1 MANCEHDPVMCL
13 GAAHREVNEFRANN
27 FAVVSVMG
35 NDVWVVTR
43 FGFFAVNRPQ
53 NRSIAV
59 DRASLTG
66 QGTRPH
72 LGFDKQPKVLREGNR
87 VLSERFTKQPKGVC
101 FTEPVAGMA
110 VCVCVQPVDTRVD
123 GHPVWVL
130 CGACVV
136 TLNYVV
142 PHVTGCEF

>member
-35 NDVWVVTR
+35 DHVWVVTC
-43 FGFFAVNRPQ
+43 FGFFAVNRPE
-53 NRSIAV
+53 NGSVAV
-59 DRASLTG
+59 DRAPLTG

-72 LGFDKQPKVLREGNR
+72 LGLDKQPKVLREGYG
-87 VLSERFTKQPKGVC
+87 VLSERFAEQFEGVG
-101 FTEPVAGMA
+101 FTETVAGMA

-123 GHPVWVL
+123 DHPVWVL
-130 CGACVV
+130 GGVCVV
-136 TLNYVV
+136 TLNNVA
-142 PHVTGCEF
+142 PQVTRCEF

>member
-35 NDVWVVTR
+35 DDVWVVTR

-53 NRSIAV
+53 NGSVAV

-72 LGFDKQPKVLREGNR
+72 LGFDEQPKVLREGN
-87 VLSERFTKQPKGVC
+87 
-101 FTEPVAGMA
+101 
-110 VCVCVQPVDTRVD
+110 
-123 GHPVWVL
+123 
-130 CGACVV
+130 
-136 TLNYVV
+136 
-142 PHVTGCEF
+142 